1 MLDYNLIFGMKVIH
15 ILMAIAV
22 PLIWGSGFVVAK
34 AAILE
39 FPPILLMAFRFLV
52 TSMALIWFV
61 KPPIGQLRALFM
73 IAIVASAIQYSLTFS
88 GLRGLDAGFAALI
101 VQLEVP
107 FLVILSAILLREKVS
122 QRKWMGIAIAFAGV
136 GLLIGKVEFN
146 YAWGSIALV
155 VSGAFTWAIGQIF
168 VRKLKNID
176 GLTTTAWVAVFAT
189 PQLFA
194 MSLIFE
200 TNQME
205 LIENASMSIWLAVLY
220 LGLIMTALGYYFW
233 NTLIRSY
240 AIEKVAPFLLLLPVF
255 SLIGGFLFL
264 GELISIA
271 KILGGVIVILGVAF
285 VSFEKKHDA

>member
-1 MLDYNLIFGMKVIH
+1 MKFIH
-15 ILMAIAV
+15 ILMAITV
-22 PLIWGSGFVVAK
+22 PLIWGAGFVVAK
-34 AAILE
+34 GAINE

-52 TSMALIWFV
+52 TSMVLVWFV
-61 KPPIGQLRALFM
+61 KPPIGQLRALFL
-73 IAIVASAIQYSLTFS
+73 IAIVASAIQYSLTFT

-107 FLVILSAILLREKVS
+107 FLVILGAILLGEKVS
-122 QRKWMGIAIAFAGV
+122 LRKWMGIIIAFAGV

-146 YAWGSIALV
+146 NAWGSVALV
-155 VSGAFTWAIGQIF
+155 VAGAFTWAVGQIF

-176 GLTTTAWVAVFAT
+176 GLTTTAWIAIFAT
-189 PQLFA
+189 PQLFI

-205 LIENASMSIWLAVLY
+205 FIENASVSVWWSVLY
-220 LGLIMTALGYYFW
+220 LGVIMTALGYYFW
-233 NTLIRSY
+233 NTLIRTY

-255 SLIGGFLFL
+255 SLIGGVLFL

-271 KILGGVIVILGVAF
+271 KVLGGLIVILGVAF
-285 VSFEKKHDA
+285 VSLEKKPDV

>member
-1 MLDYNLIFGMKVIH
+1 MNFIH

-22 PLIWGSGFVVAK
+22 PFIWGTGFVVAK
-34 AAILE
+34 GAISE

-52 TSMALIWFV
+52 TSVVLVWFV
-61 KPPIGQLRALFM
+61 KPPVGQLRVLFL

-88 GLRGLDAGFAALI
+88 GLKGLDAGFAALI

-107 FLVILSAILLREKVS
+107 FLVILGAIILGEKAS
-122 QRKWMGIAIAFAGV
+122 QRKWTGIIIAFAGV
-136 GLLIGKVEFN
+136 GLLVGKVEFN
-146 YAWGSIALV
+146 NAWGSVALV
-155 VSGAFTWAIGQIF
+155 VFGAFTWAVGQIF

-176 GLTTTAWVAVFAT
+176 GLTTTAWIAIFAT
-189 PQLFA
+189 PQLFI

-205 LIENASMSIWLAVLY
+205 FIENASVSVWWSVLY
-220 LGLIMTALGYYFW
+220 LGVIMTALGYYFW
-233 NTLIRSY
+233 NTLIRTY

-255 SLIGGFLFL
+255 SLIGGVLFL

-271 KILGGVIVILGVAF
+271 KVLGGLIVILGVAF
-285 VSFEKKHDA
+285 VSLEKKPDV

>member
-1 MLDYNLIFGMKVIH
+1 MNFIH

-22 PLIWGSGFVVAK
+22 PLIWGTGFVVAK
-34 AAILE
+34 GAISE

-52 TSMALIWFV
+52 TSVVLVWFV
-61 KPPIGQLRALFM
+61 KPPVGQLRVLFL

-88 GLRGLDAGFAALI
+88 GLKGLDAGFAALI

-107 FLVILSAILLREKVS
+107 FLVILGAIILGEKTS
-122 QRKWMGIAIAFAGV
+122 QRKWTGIIIAFAGV
-136 GLLIGKVEFN
+136 GLLVGKVEFN
-146 YAWGSIALV
+146 NAWGSVALV
-155 VSGAFTWAIGQIF
+155 VFGAFTWAVGQIF

-176 GLTTTAWVAVFAT
+176 GLTTTAWIAIFAT
-189 PQLFA
+189 PQLFI

-205 LIENASMSIWLAVLY
+205 FIENASVSVWWSVLY
-220 LGLIMTALGYYFW
+220 LGVIMTALGYYFW
-233 NTLIRSY
+233 NTLIRTY

-255 SLIGGFLFL
+255 SLIGGVLFL

-271 KILGGVIVILGVAF
+271 KVLGGLIVILGVAF
-285 VSFEKKHDA
+285 VSLEKKPDV

>member
-1 MLDYNLIFGMKVIH
+1 MKPIH

-22 PLIWGSGFVVAK
+22 PLIWGTGFVVAK
-34 AAILE
+34 GAISE

-52 TSMALIWFV
+52 TAVVLVWFV
-61 KPPIGQLRALFM
+61 KPPVGQLRTLFL

-88 GLRGLDAGFAALI
+88 GLKGLDAGFAALI

-107 FLVILSAILLREKVS
+107 FLVILGAIILGEKAS
-122 QRKWMGIAIAFAGV
+122 QRKWTGIIIAFAGV
-136 GLLIGKVEFN
+136 GLLVGKVEFN
-146 YAWGSIALV
+146 NAWGSVALV
-155 VSGAFTWAIGQIF
+155 VFGAFTWAVGQIF

-176 GLTTTAWVAVFAT
+176 GLTTTAWIAIFAT
-189 PQLFA
+189 PQLFI

-205 LIENASMSIWLAVLY
+205 FIENASVSVWWSVLY
-220 LGLIMTALGYYFW
+220 LGVIMTALGYYFW
-233 NTLIRSY
+233 NTLIRTY

-255 SLIGGFLFL
+255 SLIGGVLFL

-271 KILGGVIVILGVAF
+271 KVLGGLIVILGVAF
-285 VSFEKKHDA
+285 VSLEKKPDV